1 MSRPKKIE
9 LTLKERLKKI
19 RDAGLTVPEGAKTE
33 SPRPA
38 TDLAPM
44 PERIRQI
51 LQLVRRPAQ
60 NPYDMLYLVMYDIE
74 DDRVRT
80 AIAKYLLSKGCIRIQ
95 KSVYMARSKQQEYH
109 EISTTLK
116 EVQEAYENN
125 DSILLVPV
133 TSTNVGS
140 MKILGKDIQIESI
153 IDPPNTLFF

>member
-1 MSRPKKIE
+1 MSRPKKVE
-9 LTLKERLKKI
+9 LTLKERLQRI
-19 RDAGLTVPEGAKTE
+19 RDAGLTTPAQEEVPAA
-33 SPRPA
+33 S
-38 TDLAPM
+38 DLAPM

-51 LQLVRRPAQ
+51 LQLVRRTAA

-95 KSVYMARSKQQEYH
+95 KSVYMARSKQREYH
-109 EISTTLK
+109 EISKTLK
-116 EVQEAYENN
+116 EVQEAYDNN

-140 MKILGKDIQIESI
+140 MQILGKDIQIESI